1 MRFKT
6 CLGGQRS
13 PVNNGHG
20 SFDIETEENMKRQ
33 GIMPMRYNTANNGRP
48 DRGRSGRKSGK
59 IRIKMLEG

>member
-20 SFDIETEENMKRQ
+20 SSDIEVDRNMKRQ
-33 GIMPMRYNTANNGRP
+33 GIMPMRDNTVNDGEP
-48 DRGRSGRKSGK
+48 DRDREWKEVR
-59 IRIKMLEG
+59 